1 MQQEE
6 KKLSLDEIH
15 AELLEQLRDIT
26 AVCKKHNISY
36 NMMCGSLLGA
46 VRHKGFI
53 PWDDDVDLL
62 MTREEFQ
69 KFREIYPKE
78 CDKRFELTY
87 LDTWTPRVMNRDPEK
102 AAAFTDFFILDP
114 VPPEGFQRKWWFFKL
129 HTLQGMLKKNVDWS
143 RFNWKN
149 KILIFGTHVLGL
161 PFSVKTKTR
170 WYEQVSRQEKTGN
183 DLCMSNG
190 AFELMMHI
198 WHPDQFRGDFA
209 DLCVHRVPRH
219 LGGIDGDFM
228 LPAQHARAGD
238 MVNMFVG
245 DENGVNGV
253 AINANHIQCF
263 INHFARLSGVDEQ
276 AGCAV
281 LHEEAVAARTGV
293 EGAENH
299 FHWIPF
305 WIPVLTFFSAFF
317 SRVQPKGTRTEK
329 TSDKNQLT

>member
-102 AAAFTDFFILDP
+102 AADYDASLKDERTAYVANKARSMTFFICVYVQLAAALLAILVFEQP
-114 VPPEGFQRKWWFFKL
+114 LVGQVL
-129 HTLQGMLKKNVDWS
+129 CGLTCLQSLLYTV
-143 RFNWKN
+143 F
-149 KILIFGTHVLGL
+149 
-161 PFSVKTKTR
+161 
-170 WYEQVSRQEKTGN
+170 Y
-183 DLCMSNG
+183 
-190 AFELMMHI
+190 
-198 WHPDQFRGDFA
+198 WHY
-209 DLCVHRVPRH
+209 
-219 LGGIDGDFM
+219 
-228 LPAQHARAGD
+228 
-238 MVNMFVG
+238 
-245 DENGVNGV
+245 
-253 AINANHIQCF
+253 
-263 INHFARLSGVDEQ
+263 
-276 AGCAV
+276 
-281 LHEEAVAARTGV
+281 
-293 EGAENH
+293 
-299 FHWIPF
+299 
-305 WIPVLTFFSAFF
+305 
-317 SRVQPKGTRTEK
+317 
-329 TSDKNQLT
+329 DKVY

>member
-87 LDTWTPRVMNRDPEK
+87 PDTWTPRVMNRDPEK

-149 KILIFGTHVLGL
+149 KILIFGTHLLGL

-198 WHPDQFRGDFA
+198 WHPDQFA
-209 DLCVHRVPRH
+209 EKIVVPFE
-219 LGGIDGDFM
+219 GIDV
-228 LPAQHARAGD
+228 LIPAKW
-238 MVNMFVG
+238 
-245 DENGVNGV
+245 DE
-253 AINANHIQCF
+253 
-263 INHFARLSGVDEQ
+263 
-276 AGCAV
+276 
-281 LHEEAVAARTGV
+281 
-293 EGAENH
+293 
-299 FHWIPF
+299 
-305 WIPVLTFFSAFF
+305 VLTILFGADYMTPPPEAE
-317 SRVQPKGTRTEK
+317 RVAKHL
-329 TSDKNQLT
+329 DV

>member
-1 MQQEE
+1 
-6 KKLSLDEIH
+6 
-15 AELLEQLRDIT
+15 LEQLRDIT

-87 LDTWTPRVMNRDPEK
+87 LDTWTPRVLNRDPEK

-198 WHPDQFRGDFA
+198 WHPDQFA
-209 DLCVHRVPRH
+209 EKIVVPFE
-219 LGGIDGDFM
+219 GIDV
-228 LPAQHARAGD
+228 LIPAKMGRGIDHPLRCGLHDPAPESERVAKHFRRRRRRTYRTVPYRPSVRRRRYVRYVRYVTLRYVTLVRLRYVTYGY
-238 MVNMFVG
+238 VSFVY
-245 DENGVNGV
+245 VT
-253 AINANHIQCF
+253 
-263 INHFARLSGVDEQ
+263 L
-276 AGCAV
+276 
-281 LHEEAVAARTGV
+281 RTV
-293 EGAENH
+293 R
-299 FHWIPF
+299 FVPF
-305 WIPVLTFFSAFF
+305 D
-317 SRVQPKGTRTEK
+317 GTYRTYVR
-329 TSDKNQLT
+329 TVTVPLYVRTYRYR